1 MELCTG
7 FTVPLLEDEK
17 TEAKREC
24 ESSFRTPELTLKKE
38 FPDFQPQVLS
48 QTTRLSPGGEGP
60 CVHKLQGPTAVIFQG
75 LILGHLTESW
85 CHRSFHNSSLQIEK
99 LFH

>member
-17 TEAKREC
+17 TEAKREY
-24 ESSFRTPELTLKKE
+24 ESSFRTPELTLKK

-48 QTTRLSPGGEGP
+48 QTMRPSPGGEEP
-60 CVHKLQGPTAVIFQG
+60 HVHKLQGPTAVTFQG
-75 LILGHLTESW
+75 LTLGHLTAGATA
-85 CHRSFHNSSLQIEK
+85 HFTIVHFK
-99 LFH
+99 